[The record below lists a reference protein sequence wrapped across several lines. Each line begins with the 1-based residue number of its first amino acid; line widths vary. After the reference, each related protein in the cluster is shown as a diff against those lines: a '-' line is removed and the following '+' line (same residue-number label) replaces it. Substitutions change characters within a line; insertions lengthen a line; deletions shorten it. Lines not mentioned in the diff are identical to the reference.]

1 MNLDAIIP
9 NVDVLIQ
16 AMIEASAKRDGS
28 KCLADFDRTRLAD
41 KHATLIRVDASKI
54 GTCCEGRR
62 FSMQVH
68 CSPWTLL
75 ALAMQALQNDDAA
88 YITLNADASKVRA
101 SLETAKPNPAPEVP
115 EGLSAHLE

>member
-1 MNLDAIIP
+1 MNLTAIVP
-9 NVDVLIQ
+9 NIDVLVQ

-28 KCLADFDRTRLAD
+28 KSLADFDRTRLAD
-41 KHATLIRVDASKI
+41 KRAALIRVDASKI

-75 ALAMQALQNDDAA
+75 ALALQALQSDDTA

-101 SLETAKPNPAPEVP
+101 ALETAKPNPAPEAP
-115 EGLSAHLE
+115 KGLEGLAE

>member
-1 MNLDAIIP
+1 MNPNAVIP
-9 NVDVLIQ
+9 NIDALLQ
-16 AMIEASAKRDGS
+16 AMIGASAKRDGS
-28 KCLADFDRTRLAD
+28 KCLADFDRSRIAD
-41 KHATLIRVDASKI
+41 KHAALIRVDASKI

-75 ALAMQALQNDDAA
+75 ALAMQALQNDDTA
-88 YITLNADASKVRA
+88 YITLNADAAKVRA
-101 SLETAKPNPAPEVP
+101 TLETAKPNPTP